1 MRRALLFIVVGL
13 LAVPSAFCTRSLLRL
28 ERAPSPLGIWE
39 EVPANELPITDEGA
53 FLDEYGSVAGYY
65 RMKIQQ
71 AGWFPELNIPVEQIQ
86 ILPYI
91 EDILYDLMNAPMD
104 NGWLEGELGPF
115 GFPIYDP
122 LTGDPAFMEFKVVLK
137 ETLAG
142 PGALA
147 KLTGE
152 SPSALL
158 APPIHREKNLGFIL
172 FSMTEDEAPFIEY
185 SMEGLTRTERL
196 RELAKSS
203 AVKIFRYGDS
213 LLAAENDKGEL
224 VAYIGVPPV
233 YYPDD
238 ILEYCDQE
246 FEGYGDE
253 QGGKHPD
260 PLPFKGEPYP
270 SYQNF
275 KEAWAKAK
283 RFQLAR
289 ERRKQDAKILWD
301 IYTGKLQKNTIYV
314 TLGQETTAFPNQQ
327 IKQFTLADPT
337 LATVRIP
344 LVGVSIMGKALG
356 QTTFHVVFGDGSSS
370 DGYLAVLE
378 KALSPEQP
386 TIGWTSWTEYYAGS
400 WSDQRRYTQEWGGSC
415 YSGCGATAWAMLYG
429 WFDYRG
435 LATNLIAGSAPLYNN
450 DSVRDCIWYIVPEIG
465 TYCVGD
471 QGATNPWEMYKG
483 YKWAQHRGEGYSYS
497 YSWTIPCFSSS
508 SARNKARDAIKN
520 DGRAAIIGIGCTSAH
535 YPLAY
540 GYKYRE
546 WKGAFGEVWATER
559 KFKCNMGWGGSS
571 AEWKNGD
578 VWFGL
583 RSNFW

>member
-1 MRRALLFIVVGL
+1 M
-13 LAVPSAFCTRSLLRL
+13 
-28 ERAPSPLGIWE
+28 GIWQ

-53 FLDEYGSVAGYY
+53 MLDTYDSATGYY
-65 RMKIQQ
+65 RMNIEQ
-71 AGWFPELNIPVEQIQ
+71 AGWWPELNIEVAQVPSFWLLLGQELIDG
-86 ILPYI
+86 LG
-91 EDILYDLMNAPMD
+91 DAPED
-104 NGWLEGELGPF
+104 NGWMEGELGPLA
-115 GFPIYDP
+115 FPIYDP
-122 LTGDPAFMEFKVVLK
+122 LSGDPAFMEFKVVLK
-137 ETLAG
+137 EPVQGGSPLGKPRPAG
-142 PGALA
+142 L
-147 KLTGE
+147 E
-152 SPSALL
+152 SPL
-158 APPIHREKNLGFIL
+158 ASLPPPIQRMKNLGFIL
-172 FSMTEDEAPFIEY
+172 VSMTEDEAPFLEY
-185 SMEGLTRTERL
+185 SMEGMTRVERL
-196 RELAKSS
+196 RQLAKSS
-203 AVKIFRYGDS
+203 AVRIFRYGDS
-213 LLAAENDKGEL
+213 LMAAENEKGEL

-233 YYPDD
+233 YYPDEIVD
-238 ILEYCDQE
+238 YCDQE

-260 PLPFKGEPYP
+260 PLPFKGEAYP
-270 SYQNF
+270 SYQSF
-275 KEAWAKAK
+275 KEDWAKAR
-283 RFQLAR
+283 RFQVAR

-301 IYTGKLQKNTIYV
+301 IYNGRLQKNIIYV
-314 TLGQETTAFPNQQ
+314 ALGQETPAFANKQV
-327 IKQFTLADPT
+327 KQFTLADPT

-344 LVGVSIMGKALG
+344 LTGVSITGKALG

-378 KALSPEQP
+378 KVLSPEQP

-429 WFDYRG
+429 WFDCRG

-450 DSVRDCIWYIVPEIG
+450 SSVTDCIWYVAGQVG

-471 QGATNPWEMYKG
+471 QGATNPWDMYKG
-483 YKWAQHRGEGYSYS
+483 YKWAQYRGEGYSYS
-497 YSWTIPCFSSS
+497 YSWTVPCFSSS
-508 SARNKARDAIKN
+508 SARNKARDAIKT
-520 DGRAAIIGIGCTSAH
+520 DGRPAIIGIGCTSAH